1 LHITTIENIAKS
13 RKYYPKCKNLAKRN
27 FMADELHAEFLL
39 RLCEIGEDKVN
50 EASEYIDWFCLD
62 VINKIWG
69 KRTRV
74 KSYETGSTSP
84 FFEFSTSHI
93 SEQQVFITPDYDVT
107 FDFKAKEA
115 KDILNKDINSDN
127 KDTNYKARVFT
138 YSVGM
143 TIENGE
149 VKDNGIF
156 KNALQFSKNSG
167 INYCAVWKAYNE
179 YRKRLKDKLKL

>member
-1 LHITTIENIAKS
+1 
-13 RKYYPKCKNLAKRN
+13 
-27 FMADELHAEFLL
+27 MADELHAEFLL

-115 KDILNKDINSDN
+115 KDILNKDIEDHIPEMIRYAVMTRPMIPKHKEKTDRRSFQSERR
-127 KDTNYKARVFT
+127 KLIAAKQLAARH
-138 YSVGM
+138 
-143 TIENGE
+143 
-149 VKDNGIF
+149 GIS
-156 KNALQFSKNSG
+156 LSE
-167 INYCAVWKAYNE
+167 AYN
-179 YRKRLKDKLKL
+179 RS